1 MVILTLK
8 LITISIKLKFCSK
21 YNNFYLQSNLSY
33 VTFQE
38 NSEIWSHKTG
48 GITEILLKVVLNT
61 ITPPI
66 TKLREELDSRINE
79 LYRH

>member
-1 MVILTLK
+1 LK

-48 GITEILLKVVLNT
+48 GHLIQDYPYL
-61 ITPPI
+61 P
-66 TKLREELDSRINE
+66 TKKHHSNISV
-79 LYRH
+79 